1 MAQARILTDKEYRK
15 VLLHIAKKKHS
26 SRNKCMLYMSHLA
39 GLRAIEIASLTIKD
53 VLAEDGTIKDEFF
66 LRARQTKGDRGRTVL
81 VPQKLQDEL
90 LDYLS
95 TRFKLKCSDLHV
107 LHYTDTNKA
116 LFYSQKNSQRG
127 FSANTLAQWFGTI
140 YRECGIDGASSH
152 SGRRHFATFLN
163 ESSVSPKII
172 QNLLGHRQL
181 QTTMLYCEVSPTSM
195 RNAVELLS

>member
-15 VLLHIAKKKHS
+15 VLLHIAKKKHHA
-26 SRNKCMLYMSHLA
+26 RNKCMLFLSHLA

-81 VPQKLQDEL
+81 VPKKLQDEL
-90 LDYLS
+90 QDYLS
-95 TRFKLKCSDLHV
+95 TRFKLKANDLQV
-107 LHYTDTNKA
+107 LHFTDTSKA
-116 LFYSQKNSQRG
+116 LFYTQKTSQRG

-140 YRECGIDGASSH
+140 YRECSIDGASSH

-163 ESSVSPKII
+163 ESSVSPK
-172 QNLLGHRQL
+172 
-181 QTTMLYCEVSPTSM
+181 SM

>member
-1 MAQARILTDKEYRK
+1 MSQARILTDKEYRK
-15 VLLHIAKKKHS
+15 VLLHIAKKKHH

-39 GLRAIEIASLTIKD
+39 GLRAIEIASLTIAD
-53 VLAEDGTIKDEFF
+53 AVNTDGTIKDEIY
-66 LRARQTKGDRGRTVL
+66 LRPRQTKGDRGHTVL

-90 LDYLS
+90 FDYLC
-95 TRFKLKCSDLHV
+95 TRFNLKDLKII
-107 LHYTDTNKA
+107 HYLDTSKA
-116 LFYSQKNSQRG
+116 LFYSQKSSVRG
-127 FSANTLAQWFGTI
+127 FTANTLAQWFGAT
-140 YRECGIDGASSH
+140 YRACGIDGASSH

-181 QTTMLYCEVSPTSM
+181 QTTMLYCEVSPKSM

>member
-39 GLRAIEIASLTIKD
+39 GLRAIEIASLTIAD
-53 VLAEDGTIKDEFF
+53 AVNTDGTIKDEIY
-66 LRARQTKGDRGRTVL
+66 LRPRQTKGDRGRTVL

-90 LDYLS
+90 FDYLC
-95 TRFKLKCSDLHV
+95 TRFNLKDLKII
-107 LHYTDTNKA
+107 HYLDTSKA
-116 LFYSQKNSQRG
+116 LFYSQKSSVRG
-127 FSANTLAQWFGTI
+127 FTANTLAQWFGAT
-140 YRECGIDGASSH
+140 YRACGIDGASSH

-181 QTTMLYCEVSPTSM
+181 QTTMLYCEVSPKSM

>member
-1 MAQARILTDKEYRK
+1 MSQARILTDKEYRK

-53 VLAEDGTIKDEFF
+53 VLADDGTIKDEFF

-95 TRFKLKCSDLHV
+95 TRFKLKCHDLHV

-127 FSANTLAQWFGTI
+127 FLSLI
-140 YRECGIDGASSH
+140 HISE
-152 SGRRHFATFLN
+152 
-163 ESSVSPKII
+163 
-172 QNLLGHRQL
+172 
-181 QTTMLYCEVSPTSM
+181 PT
-195 RNAVELLS
+195 RPY

>member
-15 VLLHIAKKKHS
+15 VLLHIAKKKHH

-39 GLRAIEIASLTIKD
+39 GLRACEICSLTIKD

-66 LRARQTKGDRGRTVL
+66 LRSHQTKGERGRAVL
-81 VPQKLQDEL
+81 VPKKLQEEL
-90 LDYLS
+90 HDYLC
-95 TRFKLKCSDLHV
+95 TRFRLKELKV
-107 LHYTDTNKA
+107 VNMTDTSKA

-127 FSANTLAQWFGTI
+127 FSANTIAQWFGTT
-140 YRECGIDGASSH
+140 YRECAIEGASSH

-163 ESSVSPKII
+163 DSSVSPKII

-181 QTTMLYCEVSPTSM
+181 QTTMLYCEVSPKSM
-195 RNAVELLS
+195 RSAVELFS